1 MNDPHDDLMT
11 ETRLASKATRPFWFA
26 LGWLAVVLAA
36 AGAVLPILPTVPF
49 LLVAAWA
56 FGKSSKRWRA
66 WIYSQP
72 TFGPMLIAWERH
84 GVIPPIAKFAAV
96 LTMLSSFAALTVVGQ
111 PPVYV
116 SAILGVIL
124 ASVAYFILSRPSYP
138 PVEPT
143 PTPAIEDSP

>member
-1 MNDPHDDLMT
+1 M
-11 ETRLASKATRPFWFA
+11 
-26 LGWLAVVLAA
+26 LAA
-36 AGAVLPILPTVPF
+36 AGAILPILPTVPF

-56 FGKSSKRWRA
+56 FGKSSERWRA

-96 LTMLSSFAALTVVGQ
+96 LTMLSSFAALTVVAQ
-111 PPVYV
+111 PEIYV
-116 SAILGVIL
+116 SVIVGLIL
-124 ASVAYFILSRPSYP
+124 AAAACFILTRPSYQ
-138 PVEPT
+138 PVEPA